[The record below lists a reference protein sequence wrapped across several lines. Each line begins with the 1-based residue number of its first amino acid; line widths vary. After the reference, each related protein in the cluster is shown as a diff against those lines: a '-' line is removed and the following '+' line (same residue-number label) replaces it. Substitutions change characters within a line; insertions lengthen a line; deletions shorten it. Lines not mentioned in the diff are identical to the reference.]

1 MLLNDRTT
9 QQAEWQKALGEANSL
24 SITAETRPERAQA
37 GISSMQARILEIGSL
52 LKAGKESGKTINA
65 DRRGELLAEQAAL
78 TVQSQL
84 LRQELAGNNL
94 LQDLGKSQ
102 HDLLTEKISR
112 LEKETLDLQAL
123 ISEKRREQSE
133 KTVAE
138 LSKEGAQ
145 EPAPTAC

>member
-84 LRQELAGNNL
+84 LRQERPATTCCRT
-94 LQDLGKSQ
+94 SARAS
-102 HDLLTEKISR
+102 TICSPRRSR
-112 LEKETLDLQAL
+112 AW
-123 ISEKRREQSE
+123 KRKPSTCRR
-133 KTVAE
+133 
-138 LSKEGAQ
+138 
-145 EPAPTAC
+145 